1 MFSGTTSAQKILIID
16 DDRSVRLVL
25 STLLKKN
32 GFVPV
37 QASGGQEGI
46 AALKNERPQCILL
59 DLKMPGMD
67 GIETLYALKKT
78 DQFVPVIIVTGYADI
93 PTAVQTIKLGAYD
106 FLTKPPQVDKL
117 ILTIKRAVETYSL
130 QVALNQLDD
139 TMLGSLESLFGR
151 SDAIKNVIHQIRQ
164 VAGTDFSVII
174 QGETGTGKSLV
185 AQTIH
190 DLSKR
195 ARNPFQSVDVGV
207 IPENLIES
215 ELFGHGKGAFTGA
228 DRKRIGFFEIAHK
241 GTLFIDELE
250 NTPPLL
256 QNKLLRAVEEKRIYP
271 IGSTKPVDVD
281 VRIIAASNADI
292 KKAVREKR
300 FREDL
305 FFRLSEYMIT
315 MPRLRDRPSDI
326 PFLAMKLMT
335 AASMELEKQM
345 RELSPEAAE
354 LLMAYSWPGNIR
366 ELKNVIRR
374 AVLACD
380 DGIIRPEHIEF
391 IVGDTAAH
399 QDDNSF
405 LMPLK
410 QVALTATRDA
420 EREVIKRAL
429 TITGGNKSRAAK
441 LLEIDYKTLLTK
453 IRDYKITASR

>member
-1 MFSGTTSAQKILIID
+1 MFSETITPQKILIID

-25 STLLKKN
+25 GTLLRKN
-32 GFVPV
+32 GFVPLE
-37 QASGGQEGI
+37 ASGGQEGI
-46 AALKNERPQCILL
+46 SSLRKEHPLCVLL

-67 GIETLYALKKT
+67 GIETLHALKKI
-78 DQFVPVIIVTGYADI
+78 DQLVPVIIITGYEDI
-93 PTAVQTIKLGAYD
+93 PTAVQTIKLGAYA

-117 ILTIKRAVETYSL
+117 ILTIKRAIEAYSL
-130 QVALNQLDD
+130 QEALNQLDD

-151 SDAIKNVIHQIRQ
+151 SDAMKSVINHIRQ
-164 VAGTDFSVII
+164 VSKTDFSVII
-174 QGETGTGKSLV
+174 QGDTGTGKSVV
-185 AQTIH
+185 AQAIH

-195 ARNPFQSVDVGV
+195 ARNPFQAVDVGV

-215 ELFGHGKGAFTGA
+215 ELFGHEKGAFTGA
-228 DRKRIGFFEIAHK
+228 DRKKTGFFEIAHK

-256 QNKLLRAVEEKRIYP
+256 QSKLLRAVEEKRIYP

-292 KKAVREKR
+292 KDAVRER
-300 FREDL
+300 QFREDL

-315 MPRLRDRPSDI
+315 IPRLCDRPSDI

-335 AASMELEKQM
+335 AASHELEKQM
-345 RELSPEAAE
+345 RELTPEAAE
-354 LLMAYSWPGNIR
+354 LLITYPWPGNIR

-374 AVLACD
+374 AVLTCRE
-380 DGIIRPEHIEF
+380 GVIRPEDIEF
-391 IVGDTAAH
+391 IVGDTVARR
-399 QDDNSF
+399 DNGTF
-405 LMPLK
+405 IMPLK
-410 QVALTATRDA
+410 QVALKATREA
-420 EREVIKRAL
+420 ETEVIKRAL

-453 IRDYKITASR
+453 VKDYGIS

>member
-1 MFSGTTSAQKILIID
+1 MFSEMTTPQKILIID

-25 STLLKKN
+25 GTLLRKN

-37 QASGGQEGI
+37 EAPGGEQGI
-46 AALKNERPQCILL
+46 SSLRNEHPRCVLL

-67 GIETLYALKKT
+67 GIETLHALKKI
-78 DQFVPVIIVTGYADI
+78 DQFVPVIIITGYADI

-117 ILTIKRAVETYSL
+117 ILTIKRAIEAYSL
-130 QVALNQLDD
+130 QEALNQLDD

-151 SDAIKNVIHQIRQ
+151 SDSMKGVIHHIRQ
-164 VAGTDFSVII
+164 VSKTDFSVII
-174 QGETGTGKSLV
+174 QGDTGTGKSVV

-215 ELFGHGKGAFTGA
+215 ELFGHEKGAFTGA
-228 DRKRIGFFEIAHK
+228 DRKKTGFFEIAHK

-250 NTPPLL
+250 NTPPVL

-271 IGSTKPVDVD
+271 IGSTRPVDID

-292 KKAVREKR
+292 KNAVREKR

-326 PFLAMKLMT
+326 PFLATKLMS
-335 AASMELEKQM
+335 AASNELEKQM
-345 RELSPEAAE
+345 RELTPEAAE
-354 LLMAYSWPGNIR
+354 LLMTYPWPGNIR

-374 AVLACD
+374 AVLTCR
-380 DGIIRPEHIEF
+380 DGVIRPEDIEF
-391 IVGDTAAH
+391 IVGDSLSR
-399 QDDNSF
+399 QDNGSF

-410 QVALTATRDA
+410 QVALQATRDA
-420 EREVIKRAL
+420 ESEVIKRAL

-441 LLEIDYKTLLTK
+441 LLEVDYKTLLTK
-453 IRDYKITASR
+453 IKDYRIS